1 MARDHPIAINRGP
14 TKFTAVKNTSRMVKS
29 GLLCTFT
36 LSNPDFMGE
45 SSVSQTGG
53 PKPKCGSGEL
63 QGCCRGGRSSAI
75 FASALLSEPGT
86 GERWMLDG
94 RLALKAVPH

>member
-53 PKPKCGSGEL
+53 PNQNAVLGS
-63 QGCCRGGRSSAI
+63 C
-75 FASALLSEPGT
+75 
-86 GERWMLDG
+86 
-94 RLALKAVPH
+94 KAVVGGVAVVPSLLLHCFRSRALESSGCWMDA